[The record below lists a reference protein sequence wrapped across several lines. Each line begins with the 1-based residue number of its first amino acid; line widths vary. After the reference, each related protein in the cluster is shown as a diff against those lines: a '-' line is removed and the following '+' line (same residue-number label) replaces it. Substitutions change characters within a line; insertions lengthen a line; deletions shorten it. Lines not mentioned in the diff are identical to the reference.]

1 MTRRDLG
8 RISTNYVVPAKP
20 LSHVSHAVPRSR
32 GTPPDLRKCTL
43 VPLSHA
49 ISCPKIIQS
58 ASDLRECACPTRPPL
73 TGVCVLGTH
82 AHTATPWG
90 AAAARAA
97 LHAARKDTT

>member
-1 MTRRDLG
+1 MTRLDLG
-8 RISTNYVVPAKP
+8 RISTNHVVPAKP

-32 GTPPDLRKCTL
+32 GTRSDLRKCTL
-43 VPLSHA
+43 VPLSHG
-49 ISCPKIIQS
+49 ISCPKIIHS
-58 ASDLRECACPTRPPL
+58 GSDLRKCTCPTCPPL

-90 AAAARAA
+90 AAARAA